1 MRDELLL
8 VLKKVLKEISV
19 DLNPL
24 IERPKDPNFGDYTTN
39 VVLQSR
45 ISPRETLDLLNK
57 LNENKPKSVEK
68 IELKGSFINFWLT
81 KTYLQNQVLEIEK
94 LGVNMVHQIS
104 LAVKRQRSNLFR
116 QIRRGL
122 CTLETQEEGHW

>member
-94 LGVNMVHQIS
+94 LDRKSTRLNSSHQI
-104 LAVKRQRSNLFR
+104 
-116 QIRRGL
+116 I
-122 CTLETQEEGHW
+122 